1 MTTRLHA
8 TLAALALCSASGLA
22 LAQYQTDTSDPTGQ
36 TQYKSPEP
44 AEITPPASYREGTV
58 TRDDVRAETR
68 SAMRAN
74 LIPHGELSTPEQ
86 DKGAERGM
94 TMVERGLAPDVRP

>member
-1 MTTRLHA
+1 MTTKLHG
-8 TLAALALCSASGLA
+8 TLAALALCGMSGFA
-22 LAQYQTDTSDPTGQ
+22 FAQYQTDTADPTGQ

-44 AEITPPASYREGTV
+44 AEITPPAIQTEGAV
-58 TRDDVRAETR
+58 TRSDVRAETR

-74 LIPHGELSTPEQ
+74 LIPHGELTTPEQ

-94 TMVERGLAPDVRP
+94 TMLERGLVPYTPH